1 MVAEPFTG
9 EKAVYHYHSNSSRS
23 SYFSNCRASDAADTT
38 KEVIQ
43 MARIHKNDG
52 PEDRG
57 DYWYKWFNRAAWLVG
72 FEASI
77 IIALV
82 LAIVLH

>member
-1 MVAEPFTG
+1 
-9 EKAVYHYHSNSSRS
+9 
-23 SYFSNCRASDAADTT
+23 
-38 KEVIQ
+38 
-43 MARIHKNDG
+43 MARIPDYDEQ
-52 PEDRG
+52 EDRG

-77 IIALV
+77 IISLV

>member
-1 MVAEPFTG
+1 M
-9 EKAVYHYHSNSSRS
+9 SRI
-23 SYFSNCRASDAADTT
+23 SDYD
-38 KEVIQ
+38 EQ
-43 MARIHKNDG
+43 
-52 PEDRG
+52 EDRG